1 MGVGLHS
8 KWGGQR
14 VVLLSMK
21 KRDGTKTFNFKLF
34 WQHRKNRNT
43 IHF

>member
-1 MGVGLHS
+1 MWGLGVGLGI

-21 KRDGTKTFNFKLF
+21 KQDGAKTFNFKLF
-34 WQHRKNRNT
+34 
-43 IHF
+43 